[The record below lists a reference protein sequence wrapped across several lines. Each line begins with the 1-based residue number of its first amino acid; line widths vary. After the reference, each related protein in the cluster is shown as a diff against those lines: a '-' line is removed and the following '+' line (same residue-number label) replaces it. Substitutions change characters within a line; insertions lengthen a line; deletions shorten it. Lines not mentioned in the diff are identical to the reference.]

1 MYKRSI
7 KSLNYE
13 ILIVDDCSTDNTVN
27 VVKKFKKS
35 NQLMEII
42 LIVRDENKKGLGYN
56 YFDSIKI
63 ARGNYY
69 MLINGDNVEPVD
81 AIKTILS
88 AYNEADMIIPNF
100 GSGDKRSKNR
110 KLISLIFTTLIN
122 FIMEIVSN
130 TIMVLFYIKKKT
142 Y

>member
-1 MYKRSI
+1 MKI
-7 KSLNYE
+7 N
-13 ILIVDDCSTDNTVN
+13 C
-27 VVKKFKKS
+27 
-35 NQLMEII
+35 
-42 LIVRDENKKGLGYN
+42 LGYN

-122 FIMEIVSN
+122 FISGNRIKYYN
-130 TIMVLFYIKKKT
+130 GPVLHKKEK